1 MTMTSVQA
9 QEVAVLLLRNF
20 ADGEFSG
27 YAGDVMT
34 LPEDVAQVLIDAGA
48 AEPVVEEAHV
58 KVTTKPKG
66 KGR

>member
-1 MTMTSVQA
+1 MTSIEVPN
-9 QEVAVLLLRNF
+9 VAVLLLRNF